1 MHFFFHLMHVRYRK
15 SKRKNQ
21 QETFWVSRKLK
32 MKKNNQK
39 KHTAVVENAPTVM
52 NLVSQLTDV
61 LVNAFT

>member
-1 MHFFFHLMHVRYRK
+1 MII
-15 SKRKNQ
+15 KN
-21 QETFWVSRKLK
+21 E
-32 MKKNNQK
+32 KNDQK